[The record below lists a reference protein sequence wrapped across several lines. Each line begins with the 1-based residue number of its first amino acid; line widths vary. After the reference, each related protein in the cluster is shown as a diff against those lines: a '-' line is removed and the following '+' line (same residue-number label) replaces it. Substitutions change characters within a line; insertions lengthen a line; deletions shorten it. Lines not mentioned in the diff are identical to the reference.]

1 MSVLCSF
8 NFIRPFCGSVWNA
21 APPRH
26 ACDWKVKLLLQVR
39 MGEPW
44 GLYTMNES
52 VITTSKMK
60 DVQYVG

>member
-1 MSVLCSF
+1 MGLSGMLL
-8 NFIRPFCGSVWNA
+8 
-21 APPRH
+21 RH

-44 GLYTMNES
+44 GLYATNGS
-52 VITTSKMK
+52 VIMTSKMK